1 MTYNTRRGT
10 VIENEAAYEAAK
22 YANIKA
28 NAAKTARK
36 VWFSENEDAAR
47 LEAFLY
53 GLGEFNTG
61 PNGERPA
68 IRFPTG
74 GFGDLLGQFRQ
85 TLGDWGKLS
94 PKQTQIVRD
103 ALAKAELFAA
113 ERSTKIAAQREAD
126 AATAHVGTVGERRD
140 FDLTVEKVL
149 SFEGQYGFTYINLCR
164 DLDGNII
171 VYKGSNAFEVGP
183 VRVKATIKAHD
194 VREGVPQTLI
204 SRPKAL

>member
-1 MTYNTRRGT
+1 MTYNTRRGV

-36 VWFSENEDAAR
+36 VWFAENEDAAR
-47 LEAFLY
+47 LYAFLHGQDEFDC
-53 GLGEFNTG
+53 GL
-61 PNGERPA
+61 NGERPA

-74 GFGDLLGQFRQ
+74 GFGELLGQFRK

-113 ERSTKIAAQREAD
+113 ERDVKIAAQREAD

-149 SFEGQYGFTYINLCR
+149 SFEGQYGITYINLCR
-164 DLDGNII
+164 DLDGNIV